1 MIGFTDKKKRTE
13 NRSQVNDFVVLFIE
27 SLLLF

>member
-1 MIGFTDKKKRTE
+1 MIGFTDKKRNE
-13 NRSQVNDFVVLFIE
+13 NRSQVKDFVVLFIE

>member
-1 MIGFTDKKKRTE
+1 MIGFTDKKRTE